1 MIFRNKRIKIWINH
15 GEKGFI
21 IEVTRRQ
28 GDILFCAISENEKEL
43 GEDISDVRKILQ
55 RYSKTALR
63 WFNKKMRK

>member
-15 GEKGFI
+15 EEKGFI

-28 GDILFCAISENEKEL
+28 RDILFCAISENEKEL

-55 RYSKTALR
+55 KYSKTALR
-63 WFNKKMRK
+63 WFNRRMRK